1 MSYYKNRGACEYM
14 GCLCPRHILMP
25 NTEKCIVCKHGSC
38 WHKKIK
44 PNPITNSNQ
53 FESTRQS
60 ATRPIYIC
68 QYVER
73 PPPITSQR
81 NFRYFNDSIPMARCI
96 PIPSYIPIVNAIE
109 VVNGNQRERN
119 LENLPV

>member
-1 MSYYKNRGACEYM
+1 MSYYKNRGACEYR
-14 GCLCPRHILMP
+14 GCMCPRHILMS

-60 ATRPIYIC
+60 GTRPIYVC

-73 PPPITSQR
+73 PPPITPPI
-81 NFRYFNDSIPMARCI
+81 NFRYFNDSYTIPITNCI
-96 PIPSYIPIVNAIE
+96 P
-109 VVNGNQRERN
+109 VVTAVEIRN
-119 LENLPV
+119 NEFSESVENLPV